1 MKDIELLNELEVKIR
16 EMVSSLE
23 RERDKNTISNKAVQ
37 ESEKL
42 SKIEEK
48 VRHLINMIDQLE
60 QPYYE

>member
-1 MKDIELLNELEVKIR
+1 MKDIELLNELEAKIR
-16 EMVSSLE
+16 KMVSSLDRE
-23 RERDKNTISNKAVQ
+23 REKNIISNKAVQ

-60 QPYYE
+60 QP

>member
-1 MKDIELLNELEVKIR
+1 MKDIELLNTLEVKIR

-23 RERDKNTISNKAVQ
+23 REREKNSDSGKTVQ

-42 SKIEEK
+42 SKIEER

-60 QPYYE
+60 

>member
-1 MKDIELLNELEVKIR
+1 MKDIELLNELEAKIR

-23 RERDKNTISNKAVQ
+23 RERDKNIISNKAVQ

-48 VRHLINMIDQLE
+48 VRHLIVMIDQLE
-60 QPYYE
+60 QP

>member
-1 MKDIELLNELEVKIR
+1 VKDIDLLNTLEVKIR

-23 RERDKNTISNKAVQ
+23 REREKNSDSGKTVQ

-42 SKIEEK
+42 SKIEER

-60 QPYYE
+60 QA

>member
-23 RERDKNTISNKAVQ
+23 RERDKNTISNNAVQ

-60 QPYYE
+60 QP

>member
-1 MKDIELLNELEVKIR
+1 MKDIELLNELEAKIR

-23 RERDKNTISNKAVQ
+23 RERDKNIISNKAVQ

-60 QPYYE
+60 QH

>member
-1 MKDIELLNELEVKIR
+1 MNDIELLNTLDVKIR

-23 RERDKNTISNKAVQ
+23 REREKNSDSGKTVQ

-42 SKIEEK
+42 SKIEER

-60 QPYYE
+60 QA

>member
-1 MKDIELLNELEVKIR
+1 MKDIELFNELEAKIR
-16 EMVSSLE
+16 EMVSSLD
-23 RERDKNTISNKAVQ
+23 RERNKNIISNKAVQ

-60 QPYYE
+60 QP

>member
-1 MKDIELLNELEVKIR
+1 VKDIELLNELEAKIR

-23 RERDKNTISNKAVQ
+23 RERDKNIISNKAVQ

-60 QPYYE
+60 QP